1 MNKYYLCEFLECNG
15 EFEYNHHHIYSDKF
29 LNKLGMKKID
39 NEENNDVEKNQVKL
53 LNLFFANIK
62 VEDVDEY
69 LSNNDNFSEELDQK
83 LGEAEFETGFGLNG
97 NMNDFDEEHETRFD
111 VYNSKGEATWGGHC

>member
-1 MNKYYLCEFLECNG
+1 MVRK
-15 EFEYNHHHIYSDKF
+15 ITV
-29 LNKLGMKKID
+29 KKILSD
-39 NEENNDVEKNQVKL
+39 EETKALEGQRLPKGYYKTV
-53 LNLFFANIK
+53 IK
-62 VEDVDEY
+62 DEDVDEY

-111 VYNSKGEATWGGHC
+111 VYNSKGEAIWGGHC

>member
-1 MNKYYLCEFLECNG
+1 MKNTNQTKKVVISTRAVYHKYAEVTIE
-15 EFEYNHHHIYSDKF
+15 
-29 LNKLGMKKID
+29 
-39 NEENNDVEKNQVKL
+39 VP
-53 LNLFFANIK
+53 ANIK
-62 VEDVDEY
+62 DEDVDEY

-111 VYNSKGEATWGGHC
+111 VYNSKGEVSWGGHC

>member
-1 MNKYYLCEFLECNG
+1 MKNTNQTKKVVISTRAVYHKYAEVTIEVP
-15 EFEYNHHHIYSDKF
+15 S
-29 LNKLGMKKID
+29 
-39 NEENNDVEKNQVKL
+39 
-53 LNLFFANIK
+53 NIK
-62 VEDVDEY
+62 DEDVDEY

-111 VYNSKGEATWGGHC
+111 VYNSKGEASWGGHC

>member
-1 MNKYYLCEFLECNG
+1 MKNTNQTKKVVISTRAVYHKYAEVTIE
-15 EFEYNHHHIYSDKF
+15 
-29 LNKLGMKKID
+29 
-39 NEENNDVEKNQVKL
+39 VP
-53 LNLFFANIK
+53 ANIK
-62 VEDVDEY
+62 DEDVDEY

-111 VYNSKGEATWGGHC
+111 VYNSKGEAIWGGHC

>member
-1 MNKYYLCEFLECNG
+1 MKTTNQTKKVVISTRAVYHKYAEVTIE
-15 EFEYNHHHIYSDKF
+15 
-29 LNKLGMKKID
+29 
-39 NEENNDVEKNQVKL
+39 VP
-53 LNLFFANIK
+53 ANIK
-62 VEDVDEY
+62 DEDVDEY

-111 VYNSKGEATWGGHC
+111 VYNSKGEAIWGGHC

>member
-1 MNKYYLCEFLECNG
+1 MKNTNQTKKVVISTRAVYHKYAEVTIE
-15 EFEYNHHHIYSDKF
+15 
-29 LNKLGMKKID
+29 
-39 NEENNDVEKNQVKL
+39 VP
-53 LNLFFANIK
+53 ANIK
-62 VEDVDEY
+62 DEDVDEY

-83 LGEAEFETGFGLNG
+83 LGEAEFETGFGLNE